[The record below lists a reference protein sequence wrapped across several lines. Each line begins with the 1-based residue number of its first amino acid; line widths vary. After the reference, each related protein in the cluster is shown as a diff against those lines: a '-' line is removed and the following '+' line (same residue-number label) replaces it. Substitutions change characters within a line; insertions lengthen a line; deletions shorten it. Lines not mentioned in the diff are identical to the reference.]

1 MSQTDQVSAKK
12 ATKSSVKVTVFWPLL
27 TILTP
32 LRTFDIDTRPKK
44 REKIRVKTIHR
55 ITLEECNVGHFS
67 KVSRVKTETTT
78 SLLGIVD
85 SIFVYNFF
93 KKMCVFPD
101 FYLIFPLQ
109 NRPYLKIPPTLFL
122 VCPEVYECIQP
133 YRTSQHTSF
142 WYADHSYRCDSITK
156 LYSCLERNIPKRC
169 FTKDLYVSLLREKYQ
184 LREILTNIC
193 KRRRE

>member
-1 MSQTDQVSAKK
+1 MESTTADLSYQYWERVCAC
-12 ATKSSVKVTVFWPLL
+12 LL
-27 TILTP
+27 
-32 LRTFDIDTRPKK
+32 DINQLWET
-44 REKIRVKTIHR
+44 
-55 ITLEECNVGHFS
+55 
-67 KVSRVKTETTT
+67 RVKTETTT
-78 SLLGIVD
+78 
-85 SIFVYNFF
+85 IFMTTNTIICFHSPWTFF
-93 KKMCVFPD
+93 
-101 FYLIFPLQ
+101 I
-109 NRPYLKIPPTLFL
+109 IFL

>member
-1 MSQTDQVSAKK
+1 MSQTDQVPAKK

-55 ITLEECNVGHFS
+55 ITLEECNVGHLS

-85 SIFVYNFF
+85 SVFVYNFF
-93 KKMCVFPD
+93 KK
-101 FYLIFPLQ
+101 
-109 NRPYLKIPPTLFL
+109 N
-122 VCPEVYECIQP
+122 VCF
-133 YRTSQHTSF
+133 S
-142 WYADHSYRCDSITK
+142 
-156 LYSCLERNIPKRC
+156 
-169 FTKDLYVSLLREKYQ
+169 
-184 LREILTNIC
+184 
-193 KRRRE
+193 